1 MNPSPHSWIFT
12 SFSVDSCPYS
22 YLCTS
27 ATVRIPVHAAL
38 KRGTEPQRYL
48 ICNAPL
54 SWSARRSFSPKQ
66 KSRQNHRFM
75 CEQKPYPIWFSCR
88 RTRKSYPIWRE
99 WREHS
104 VKLDSYEKCYQIWNG
119 YLYFLNWFI
128 SQTRNKFPV
137 DKLSAPSQL
146 VKLDKFFFHWSV
158 LV

>member
-12 SFSVDSCPYS
+12 SFSVDSSPYS

-38 KRGTEPQRYL
+38 KRGT
-48 ICNAPL
+48 
-54 SWSARRSFSPKQ
+54 
-66 KSRQNHRFM
+66 KSIWYVMRHFRDRHVAASLRNRNRVKITVLM

-99 WREHS
+99 HS
-104 VKLDSYEKCYQIWNG
+104 FKLDSYEKCYHIWKE

-137 DKLSAPSQL
+137 DKLSGPSQL